1 MGEMD
6 EYDGENGTYISFR
19 CPQPLL
25 FTLQSHSPTSLP
37 NLSLC
42 ISFSFSL
49 SYLLEVNTNPSLAVQ
64 NHWHHDLLKHM
75 AESLFRVAIDPL
87 FPPPSEAARGELHRR
102 ADADGIHESLETS
115 GFGEGDGVL
124 RDVPLVPPAA
134 VVPPSPSTHTDARAA
149 PAEGGEATAAGGGE
163 GGEDPRST
171 VMRAGF
177 KLLYRNDPSFN
188 ALAAENRATSAS
200 KSRYKKTCGMGCG
213 VFPSVSA
220 VVLAFCTLTLCA
232 LLIGARGGGDWVG
245 RVVHRHRL
253 YWAPRV
259 YGYGL

>member
-115 GFGEGDGVL
+115 GFGEGDGECHLYISTVGASV
-124 RDVPLVPPAA
+124 RA
-134 VVPPSPSTHTDARAA
+134 VHKSVGAFLD
-149 PAEGGEATAAGGGE
+149 TAGE
-163 GGEDPRST
+163 GFAMWR
-171 VMRAGF
+171 
-177 KLLYRNDPSFN
+177 L
-188 ALAAENRATSAS
+188 TSE
-200 KSRYKKTCGMGCG
+200 
-213 VFPSVSA
+213 P
-220 VVLAFCTLTLCA
+220 
-232 LLIGARGGGDWVG
+232 
-245 RVVHRHRL
+245 
-253 YWAPRV
+253 
-259 YGYGL
+259 